1 VTSHEP
7 IDDDVT
13 LAALLGD
20 PAQVDNLP
28 PERAAALL
36 AQLATVQDALFA
48 RMRAVVGPEECSA
61 SAATRQ
67 IAPTAAW
74 SESDL
79 MTIDEAAAML
89 RLNPRW
95 LYRHAKQLPFA
106 RKLSRKVLRF
116 SRTGAAKW
124 LATKRP

>member
-1 VTSHEP
+1 MTPPGSGP
-7 IDDDVT
+7 NST
-13 LAALLGD
+13 LMIA
-20 PAQVDNLP
+20 P
-28 PERAAALL
+28 
-36 AQLATVQDALFA
+36 
-48 RMRAVVGPEECSA
+48 
-61 SAATRQ
+61 SAASF
-67 IAPTAAW
+67 PPSAW

-89 RLNPRW
+89 RLTPRW